1 MLSQQPL
8 TVLTPASEL
17 EADPASRRGADRV
30 RDPAGILDSLFRAH
44 AVSLVRLAVLLLGD
58 QAGAEDVVQDA
69 FLSLQRALPR
79 IRDLARADAYLRT
92 SVVNGCRS
100 VQRSRH
106 RAWLHGTQHDPPVW
120 SAEAA
125 ALAGEETRA
134 VLAAVA
140 TLPARSREILA
151 LRFYL
156 DLPQQQIAETLG
168 ISRGTVSSTISRAIA
183 TLGRILQ
190 ESQ

>member
-1 MLSQQPL
+1 MLSQQQL
-8 TVLTPASEL
+8 TVTSPVGSLDV
-17 EADPASRRGADRV
+17 DPASRRGADYV

-58 QAGAEDVVQDA
+58 QASAEDVVQDA

-79 IRDLARADAYLRT
+79 IRDMARADAYLRT

-100 VQRSRH
+100 AQRSRR
-106 RAWLHGTQHDPPVW
+106 RAWLHGTHHDPPVW

-125 ALAGEETRA
+125 ALAGEDSRA

-156 DLPQQQIAETLG
+156 ELPQQQIAETLG
-168 ISRGTVSSTISRAIA
+168 ISRGTVSSTLSRAIA